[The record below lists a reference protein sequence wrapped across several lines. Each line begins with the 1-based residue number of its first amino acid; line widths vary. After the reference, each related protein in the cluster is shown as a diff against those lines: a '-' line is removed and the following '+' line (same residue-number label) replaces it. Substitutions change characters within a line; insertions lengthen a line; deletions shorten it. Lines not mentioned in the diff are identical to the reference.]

1 MRIGLA
7 GAGRIGAFHAGIL
20 SGLPAVDSVVVAD
33 ADAARAR
40 AAGDVDTM
48 AAVLTLD
55 DDSLA
60 VASSTRLQRRRL
72 RRAARGARFPGQHL
86 RRAWR
91 PAAAPAGRAGATFP
105 SGPAYRSFT
114 DRFADAY
121 RAELA
126 AFAEFAEHGGQSP
139 AAMSDALEAFRI
151 AEACELS
158 RARHE
163 PVSVAE
169 ARR

>member
-1 MRIGLA
+1 VHDFDAIRWVT
-7 GAGRIGAFHAGIL
+7 GREVREVY
-20 SGLPAVDSVVVAD
+20 AV
-33 ADAARAR
+33 
-40 AAGDVDTM
+40 
-48 AAVLTLD
+48 
-55 DDSLA
+55 
-60 VASSTRLQRRRL
+60 
-72 RRAARGARFPGQHL
+72 
-86 RRAWR
+86 
-91 PAAAPAGRAGATFP
+91 GATFP

-126 AFAEFAEHGGQSP
+126 AFVEFAEHGGQSP
-139 AAMSDALEAFRI
+139 AAMSDALEAFCI

-169 ARR
+169 ARE